1 MSKKVDPKV
10 QRRHWVLTIQH
21 AHLGLN
27 DESSLDDFVNA
38 MEERW
43 RSVAERNSVRYACG
57 QLERGED
64 TGRLHGQVYIEFEKS
79 LRNSQVRKILPSW
92 AEPRE
97 GTRTQARDYCRKR
110 EGRVLSLPDLGSWR
124 AERGD
129 GRKDGPGP
137 KAQALAM
144 LVTDGMTPAQIAL
157 EAPEVFFQFHAAI
170 KATWEALQEN

>member
-1 MSKKVDPKV
+1 MSKRVDPKV
-10 QRRHWVLTIQH
+10 QRRHWMLTIQH

-43 RSVAERNSVRYACG
+43 QIVQGHDSVRYACG

-64 TGRLHGQVYIEFEKS
+64 TGRLHAQVYIEFNTS
-79 LRNSQVRKILPSW
+79 LRNAQVRKVLDSW

-110 EGRVLSLPDLGSWR
+110 EGRVLALPDLGEWV

-129 GRKDGPGP
+129 GQKTGPGP
-137 KAQALAM
+137 KQQALAM
-144 LVTDGMTPAQIAL
+144 LVTDGMTPAQIAK
-157 EAPEVFFQFHAAI
+157 EAPEVYFQFHAAI
-170 KATWEALQEN
+170 KALYEAISGE